1 MKNIL
6 RHHKK
11 AFIVFAVIAISLS
24 SCQKTIELDPIS
36 NVGSDAYY
44 RNYTEVMSALTG
56 CYSGLQKPLYNE
68 WQFTELR
75 SDNSKQGVPNS
86 SNVTN
91 AELNSLDMFNLNPFH
106 ERVYDYWLDTYNN
119 VRAINYVLR
128 SLGAKYENG
137 AIVVGEGTAEMTADQ
152 KNKILGEALFLR
164 AYHYFKLVRL
174 YGSVFLISEPIS
186 PQQAKLMYRSPVQD
200 IYNFIIADLKK
211 ANEVFPQGG
220 FASIPSADL
229 GRANVWASKALLA
242 KVHLTLDQKPE
253 AIILLTDVIENS
265 GYGLL
270 NSYADVFSISNEMN
284 REIIFAVRYKGGGF
298 GLGSPFANL
307 FAPIGSGNAVV
318 NNDGNGYN
326 FPTDDFQLIYKTG
339 DQRKDVTIAN
349 YTPEKPYVKKFLS
362 QVSLRYDAEND
373 FPIIRFSDVLLMKA
387 EALGYDGSANGE
399 SVQLINRVRERAG
412 ALDYGNNTDFTIR
425 FYKYPATGTYALD
438 DAESFRQALLHERRI
453 ELAFEN
459 QRYFDIL
466 RQPDATDII
475 KQHFANEFDSH
486 YSEITPPISLA
497 TLQSNVTTQRLILP
511 IPQKEIDKNDQ
522 IDIGQNDGYN

>member
-6 RHHKK
+6 RCHKK
-11 AFIVFAVIAISLS
+11 VLIAVASVISLS
-24 SCQKTIELDPIS
+24 SCQKTIELEPIS
-36 NVGSDAYY
+36 NVGSDEYY
-44 RNYTEVMSALTG
+44 KNFTEVSSALTG
-56 CYSGLQKPLYNE
+56 CYSGLHKPLYNE

-91 AELNSLDMFNLNPFH
+91 AELNALDMFNLNPFH

-128 SLGAKYENG
+128 SLGAKYENNEI
-137 AIVVGEGTAEMTADQ
+137 IVGQGTAQMNADQ

-164 AYHYFKLVRL
+164 AYHYFNLVRL
-174 YGSVFLISEPIS
+174 YGSVFLISEPIT
-186 PQQAKLMYRSPVQD
+186 PQQAKLMYRSSIQD

-220 FASIPSADL
+220 FASITSADL
-229 GRANVWASKALLA
+229 GRANVWASKTLLA
-242 KVHLTLDQKPE
+242 KVYLTLDRKPE
-253 AIILLTDVIENS
+253 AITLLNDVINNS
-265 GYGLL
+265 GYGLVD
-270 NSYADVFSISNEMN
+270 SYADIFSISNEMN
-284 REIIFAVRYKGGGF
+284 KEILFAVRYKGGGF
-298 GLGSPFANL
+298 GMGSPFANL
-307 FAPIGSGNAVV
+307 FAPTGSGNAVV

-326 FPTDDFQLIYKTG
+326 FPTDDFQLIYKAG
-339 DQRKDVTIAN
+339 DKRKEVTIAN

-362 QVSLRYDAEND
+362 QVALRYDAEND
-373 FPIIRFSDVLLMKA
+373 FPVLRFADVLLMKA
-387 EALGYDGSANGE
+387 EALGYDGSPNGE

-412 ALDYGNNTDFTIR
+412 ALDYGSNTDFTIK
-425 FYKYPATGTYALD
+425 FYKYPATGPFALI
-438 DAESFRQALLHERRI
+438 DAETFRQALLNERRI

-466 RQPDATDII
+466 RQPDATNIL

-486 YSEITPPISLA
+486 YSEIIPPISLA